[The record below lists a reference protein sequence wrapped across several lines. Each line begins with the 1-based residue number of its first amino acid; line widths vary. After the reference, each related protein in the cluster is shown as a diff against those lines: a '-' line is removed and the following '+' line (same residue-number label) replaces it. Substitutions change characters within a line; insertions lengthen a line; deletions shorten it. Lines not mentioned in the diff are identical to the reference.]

1 MTRMKHYI
9 MNYKDLDE
17 AAYSG
22 NIGFEEMVKFYQEA
36 DKTEIAKLEKLIK
49 NDDWDGY
56 KKLIQD
62 VLNIRL
68 K

>member
-9 MNYKDLDE
+9 MNYKNLDE

-22 NIGFEEMVKFYQEA
+22 NIGFEEMVKFYQIA
-36 DKTEIAKLEKLIK
+36 NKAEIDKLEKLIK
-49 NDDWDGY
+49 NDDWEGY
-56 KKLIQD
+56 KQLIQN